1 MGVSPGLSLWSLGS
15 WVGARPVLGGGNH
28 LPRLGWGWDGWG
40 RERAGSTGWLRG
52 GRDPAHCCLRALPTG
67 RSRAGGQPQPPVC
80 QQSPFHFHMERR
92 SSLETLVD
100 VLVSVLQANDWQET
114 NLVLCHPWDISGFLS
129 LWARRSQLFLR
140 TVLDLGYL
148 DEPGAAR
155 YLRQHGERFRALS
168 SPVLVLGCDL
178 RRARLIFQAA
188 KESGLLLQEF
198 HWVLGSPLSAG
209 ELQTEGLPLGLL
221 AYGEV
226 DRPPLELFIQDAV
239 ELVSRAIASAARV
252 RPDLALLQTT
262 VNCNDRH
269 RAGGESS
276 GLFLSR

>member
-1 MGVSPGLSLWSLGS
+1 M
-15 WVGARPVLGGGNH
+15 
-28 LPRLGWGWDGWG
+28 D
-40 RERAGSTGWLRG
+40 
-52 GRDPAHCCLRALPTG
+52 
-67 RSRAGGQPQPPVC
+67 
-80 QQSPFHFHMERR
+80 QQ

-114 NLVLCHPWDISGFLS
+114 SLVFCHPWDVSGFLG

-148 DEPGAAR
+148 DKPGATR

-178 RRARLIFQAA
+178 RRARLVFQAA
-188 KESGLLLQEF
+188 EELGLLPQEF
-198 HWVLGSPLSAG
+198 HWMLGSPLSAG
-209 ELQTEGLPLGLL
+209 DLQTEGLPLGLL

-226 DRPPLELFIQDAV
+226 NRPPLELFIQDAV

-262 VNCNDRH
+262 VNCNDRR
-269 RAGGESS
+269 RASGESS